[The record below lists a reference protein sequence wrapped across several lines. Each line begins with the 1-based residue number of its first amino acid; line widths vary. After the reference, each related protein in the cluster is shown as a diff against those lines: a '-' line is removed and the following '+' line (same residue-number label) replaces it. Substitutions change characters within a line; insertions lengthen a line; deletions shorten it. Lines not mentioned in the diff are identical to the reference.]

1 MTNDR
6 ETGPDT
12 KAANAPIDPAIVA
25 AIVAA
30 VSSILTGA
38 KVTRIEAGK

>member
-12 KAANAPIDPAIVA
+12 KGANAPIDPAIVA
-25 AIVAA
+25 VIAAA
-30 VSSILTGA
+30 VSSMLPGA
-38 KVTRIEAGK
+38 RVTRIEAGK